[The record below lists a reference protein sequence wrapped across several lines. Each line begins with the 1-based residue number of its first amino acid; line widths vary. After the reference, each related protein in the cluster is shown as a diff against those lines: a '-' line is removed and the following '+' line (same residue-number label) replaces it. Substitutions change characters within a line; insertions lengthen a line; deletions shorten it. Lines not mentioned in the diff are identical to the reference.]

1 MKAKALLFNFI
12 GFAFFFLLL
21 RYISGFIFAETPL
34 YAVVIV
40 AIIANFIS
48 PKFGVIASE
57 SGQKMMMKWV
67 FIKGIREIK

>member
-1 MKAKALLFNFI
+1 
-12 GFAFFFLLL
+12 
-21 RYISGFIFAETPL
+21 
-34 YAVVIV
+34 VVIV

-67 FIKGIREIK
+67 FIKGIRKIK